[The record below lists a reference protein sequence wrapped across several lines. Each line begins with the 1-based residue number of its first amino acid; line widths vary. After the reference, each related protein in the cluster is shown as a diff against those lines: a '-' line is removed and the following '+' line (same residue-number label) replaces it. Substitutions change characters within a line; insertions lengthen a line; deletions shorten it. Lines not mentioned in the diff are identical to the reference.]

1 MCPGILVS
9 PPGIKTCQSIWKPN
23 EPPSPKPSQSPL
35 SPLNRCVGKQMKTF
49 SNGSNPCERKNLYCQ
64 KCEVA
69 QRSRATN
76 GAENRSTPHLCQ
88 LNIRRRPGRSSRPI
102 ETDRSEAGKR
112 CSCRDCSKARLRAA
126 PDFFAKCPGVQCA
139 RNG

>member
-1 MCPGILVS
+1 IRVS
-9 PPGIKTCQSIWKPN
+9 TPRINTWQSIWKLN
-23 EPPSPKPSQSPL
+23 EPPSPKPSPSQL

-88 LNIRRRPGRSSRPI
+88 LNIRRRLGRSSRPI
-102 ETDRSEAGKR
+102 ETDRNEAGKR
-112 CSCRDCSKARLRAA
+112 CSCRDCLRARLQAGLG
-126 PDFFAKCPGVQCA
+126 FFAKFPGVQRA